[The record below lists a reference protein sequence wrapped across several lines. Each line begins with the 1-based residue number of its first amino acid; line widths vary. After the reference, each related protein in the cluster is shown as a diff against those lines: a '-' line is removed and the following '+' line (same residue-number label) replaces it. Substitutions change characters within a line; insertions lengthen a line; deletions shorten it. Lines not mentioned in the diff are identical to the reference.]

1 MEVAVHQPYAQ
12 RLVELNHSSHTG
24 EARRL
29 AVHYAEKSGLSEAD
43 CGAVA
48 IAVTE
53 LATNILKH
61 AKSGAILCENIAH
74 NGSGGL
80 RVLALDKGPGISD
93 LSRALEDGYSTSG
106 TPGNGLGAIQRL
118 STNLEIYTTPQRGT
132 CVMAEFWPKREAPGC
147 GLPFQVGAVSLAMRK
162 ESVCGDGWRSHPCQG
177 THLFMVVDG
186 LGHGTYAAEAARE
199 AERILD
205 ESQSISPASIL
216 QDCHDALR
224 KTRGAAAAIAAISVD
239 KKLVSFAG
247 VGNISGALIK
257 TNSHRGMTSHNGT
270 LGHQLHKIQEF
281 AFPWDADSVLIM
293 HSDGLGTKWDLKQ
306 YPGILNKHSSV
317 IAAVL
322 YRDFERQRDDVTVL
336 VAKTSE

>member
-1 MEVAVHQPYAQ
+1 MEVAVHKPYAQ
-12 RLVELNHSSHTG
+12 RLVELNHSSHAG

-29 AVHYAEKSGLSEAD
+29 GVHYAERSGLSEPER
-43 CGAVA
+43 GAVA

-61 AKSGAILCENIAH
+61 AKSGAILCESISH
-74 NGSGGL
+74 NGSSGL
-80 RVLALDKGPGISD
+80 RILALDKGPGIPD
-93 LSRALEDGYSTSG
+93 VSRALQDGYSTSG
-106 TPGNGLGAIQRL
+106 TPGNGLGAVQRL
-118 STNLEIYTTPQRGT
+118 STNLELYTSPQNGT
-132 CVMAEFWPKREAPGC
+132 CVMAEFWPKREAPRR

-162 ESVCGDGWRSHPCQG
+162 ETVCGDGWRSHPCQG

-186 LGHGTYAAEAARE
+186 LGHGPYAADAARE
-199 AERILD
+199 AERIVD
-205 ESQSISPASIL
+205 ESRSISPASIL

-224 KTRGAAAAIAAISVD
+224 KTRGAAAAIAAISID
-239 KKLVSFAG
+239 TKLVSFAG
-247 VGNISGALIK
+247 VGNISGTLVR
-257 TNSHRGMTSHNGT
+257 TNSRRGMTSHNGT

-293 HSDGLGTKWDLKQ
+293 HSDGLGSKWDLNQ
-306 YPGILNKHSSV
+306 YPGILSKHSSI

-336 VAKTSE
+336 VAKNSE